1 MTATITIRPVG
12 FSSEVVVTS
21 NLENYTTD
29 SGNTRTSFED
39 RAATG
44 SDGLVPVL
52 ATITP
57 QLSKVLVDTD
67 RMTSTTAT
75 ISAQIIGPTF
85 RSKLFP
91 ENITQQMLDLILA
104 LADIPE
110 ASRSWRRDV
119 AEAFNDARF
128 FANAP
133 AFFNTGWLTI
143 IQRWILSDKERM
155 PELLSRIPSP
165 TAAGIM
171 FGVGAT
177 SARLEADRRT
187 QLNLR
192 RVSLLIL
199 AAAEDAFVV
208 NLTGLQEKL
217 VDLMNATTTSS
228 PSSTTRAEVYMVIR
242 ALLLKVS
249 MMHLSS
255 FWPTINSE
263 LYSAI
268 SSALPPPSGDE
279 LNVLSL
285 LQACKLLDVLLA
297 LGIDDFQM
305 QEWLFITDT
314 TDAVYRS
321 ADLSSV
327 ALVDKLA
334 EGIDADG
341 GASHPSILTSATT
354 AERRHP
360 ILTWGLIKD
369 VKREDLMEK
378 ILRPFFRQLSIHAF
392 ESTYSMK
399 QGDRQICIDDLIMDL
414 FNDSTLV

>member
-1 MTATITIRPVG
+1 
-12 FSSEVVVTS
+12 
-21 NLENYTTD
+21 
-29 SGNTRTSFED
+29 
-39 RAATG
+39 
-44 SDGLVPVL
+44 
-52 ATITP
+52 
-57 QLSKVLVDTD
+57 
-67 RMTSTTAT
+67 
-75 ISAQIIGPTF
+75 
-85 RSKLFP
+85 
-91 ENITQQMLDLILA
+91 MLDLMLA

-110 ASRSWRRDV
+110 ASKSWRKDV

-133 AFFNTGWLTI
+133 AFLNAGWLPI
-143 IQRWILSDKERM
+143 LQRWTLADKERM

-199 AAAEDAFVV
+199 AASEDTFVM

-217 VDLMNATTTSS
+217 ADLMNATTSSS

-268 SSALPPPSGDE
+268 SSALTPPSGDE

-334 EGIDADG
+334 EVIDADA

-354 AERRHP
+354 SEKRQP
-360 ILTWGLIKD
+360 MLTWSLIKD
-369 VKREDLMEK
+369 VSREDLMEK

-399 QGDRQICIDDLIMDL
+399 QGDRQTCIDDLVMDL
-414 FNDSTLV
+414 FDDSTLV